1 MMFTGLFHLI
11 LNPPKP
17 QVTRLFREMRPG
29 LREMLLR
36 AHLPPHNQPLNG
48 SRSRLSPE
56 VEARLSEAERICSV
70 LAWRHVQAAHAE
82 KQGRLDTAIRLY
94 EQNVADGDLSTMSY
108 ERLRMIY
115 LAKGRFTDARRVCE
129 AYISALNELADRDPT
144 MPLWLTGNYERFQRY
159 INEDQQ
165 LST

>member
-17 QVTRLFREMRPG
+17 QVTRLYREMRPG

-36 AHLPPHNQPLNG
+36 AHLPITNQPG
-48 SRSRLSPE
+48 IDARRSVNPE

-70 LAWRHVQAAHAE
+70 LAWRHVQAYHAE
-82 KQGRLDTAIRLY
+82 KQGRIDTAIRLY

-115 LAKGRFTDARRVCE
+115 LAQGRLADAKRVCE
-129 AYISALNELADRDPT
+129 AYISALNELADRDPS
-144 MPLWLTGNYERFQRY
+144 MPLWMTGNYERFQRY
-159 INEDQQ
+159 INEDPQ
-165 LST
+165 